1 MAEQQFQADRE
12 RMILTGAEY
21 LQQRF
26 GTYWLAQL
34 RNMEGLDSMAWPRG
48 TDLACFRNG
57 GILGLARYFALSL
70 PAGYSEEALLKEWL
84 SPKAATCNLPFSELC
99 KSALIQDCRFP
110 LLSRLVAA
118 VVSVPI
124 FLLRTGVQGHE
135 QDKDR

>member
-34 RNMEGLDSMAWPRG
+34 RNMEVLDSMAWPRG
-48 TDLACFRNG
+48 TDLACFGNG

-99 KSALIQDCRFP
+99 KSALIQHCRFP